1 MDPESVVEVAL
12 AQECTSISYTYNEP
26 LINLN
31 FIEDTAKFAWESDIK
46 NVLVTNGY
54 THLPSFNQ
62 VVEYIDAANVDWKS
76 FNHEFYREYCN
87 ADLDK
92 VLESTKFM
100 YDNDVHVEITFLII
114 PETND
119 SPMEV
124 RSMARHIIENM
135 GPDVP
140 LHLSRFFPMYKFQ
153 HLPPTPVETLRR
165 AKTIANEEGL
175 HYVFIGN
182 VRGGGEENTI
192 CPSCGTHVVKRSGYS
207 ITNWN
212 LSDKNMCNNCGTYI
226 PITGRREKHIGIRQ
240 IRQGLSL

>member
-1 MDPESVVEVAL
+1 
-12 AQECTSISYTYNEP
+12 
-26 LINLN
+26 
-31 FIEDTAKFAWESDIK
+31 
-46 NVLVTNGY
+46 
-54 THLPSFNQ
+54 
-62 VVEYIDAANVDWKS
+62 
-76 FNHEFYREYCN
+76 
-87 ADLDK
+87 
-92 VLESTKFM
+92 
-100 YDNDVHVEITFLII
+100 VEITFLII